1 MIEAFEKQ
9 TVRQAEAKVVA
20 EHPQGSLMKKAAGE
34 VSDTTVEFLL
44 ARGAKVAETRVLG
57 LVGGGDNGGD
67 CLYALSYLA
76 KLGYPCLALILSD
89 NPHEKALAAA
99 KKAEVTIEQIDLTGS
114 ARQISRLAARR
125 ARVAGVWIDGLVG
138 TGVNGKLREPL
149 AQVATELT
157 RLYES
162 GRSKV
167 LRVAIDIPSGIFT
180 DDGRLPGPFLGADV
194 TVTMGGRKSSSL
206 LPPAAYQFGQVR
218 LVDLGLQMKEPRL
231 ARLQAA
237 DVGALWPVPGPE
249 DHKYTRGVVQV
260 VAGSAAFPLTGVLC
274 VEGAGRAGAGMV
286 RYVGPEDA
294 AFAILSRFPEA
305 VSGAGK
311 HQCLLVGPGVDPK
324 DSARVREALN
334 QAVQAATSGIPL
346 VLDAGAIDLYPQ
358 IISQIPGGILTH
370 RAILTPH
377 AGEAARL
384 LSALGAGGGRGGVSR
399 AEVEASPAA
408 WVQYLADK
416 TGATVLLKG
425 AVTLIASAEGTMFSQ
440 AGAPYWTGTAG
451 SGDVLAGIVGAVLA
465 QHQARAEQTGHQLS
479 PSQVSAAVA
488 SAAWVHARAA
498 RKAAGLPFSCS
509 QPDSVNNLGAP
520 VVATDIARQVP
531 GAIAYALEQARAV

>member
-9 TVRQAEAKVVA
+9 TVRQAEAKVIA

-44 ARGAKVAETRVLG
+44 ARGAKVAETRILG

-206 LPPAAYQFGQVR
+206 LPPAAYQFGQVL
-218 LVDLGLQMKEPRL
+218 LVDLGRQMKEPRL

-311 HQCLLVGPGVDPK
+311 HQCLLVGPGVAPK

-358 IISQIPGGILTH
+358 IISQIPGGTLTH
-370 RAILTPH
+370 RTILTPH

-384 LSALGAGGGRGGVSR
+384 LSTLGAGGGRGGVSR

>member
-20 EHPQGSLMKKAAGE
+20 EHPQGALMKKAAGE

-44 ARGAKVAETRVLG
+44 ARDAKVEETRILG

-76 KLGYPCLALILSD
+76 KLGYPCLALLLSGK
-89 NPHEKALAAA
+89 PHEKALAAA
-99 KKAEVTIEQIDLTGS
+99 EKAEVTIERVDLAGS
-114 ARQISRLAARR
+114 ARQIARLAARR
-125 ARVAGVWIDGLVG
+125 ARAAQVWIDGLVG

-157 RLYES
+157 HLYES
-162 GRSKV
+162 RSSKV

-194 TVTMGGRKSSSL
+194 TVTMGGRKSSCL
-206 LPPAAYQFGQVR
+206 LPPAAYHFGKVR
-218 LVDLGLQMKEPRL
+218 LVDLGLQMREPRL
-231 ARLQAA
+231 ARLEAG

-260 VAGSAAFPLTGVLC
+260 VAGSSAFPLTGVMC

-305 VSGAGK
+305 VSGVSK
-311 HQCLLVGPGVDPK
+311 HQCLLVGPGIDPK
-324 DSARVREALN
+324 DSSRVREAVN

-346 VLDAGAIDLYPQ
+346 VLDAGAIDLYTE
-358 IISQIPGGILTH
+358 ITSQIPGGTLNH
-370 RAILTPH
+370 RTVLTPH

-425 AVTLIASAEGTMFSQ
+425 AVTLIASPGGTMFSQ

-451 SGDVLAGIVGAVLA
+451 SGDVLAGITAAVLA
-465 QHQARAEQTGHQLS
+465 QHQARAEQSGHQLS
-479 PSQVSAAVA
+479 ASRVSAAVA
-488 SAAWVHARAA
+488 SAAWVHAMAA
-498 RKAAGLPFSCS
+498 RKAAGLPFSS
-509 QPDSVNNLGAP
+509 SDPESANSLGAP
-520 VVATDIARQVP
+520 LVATDIARAIPQ
-531 GAIAYALEQARAV
+531 AIAHALEQS

>member
-1 MIEAFEKQ
+1 MIEAFAKQ
-9 TVRQAEAKVVA
+9 TVRQAETKVVA

-44 ARGAKVAETRVLG
+44 ARGAKVAETRILG

-99 KKAEVTIEQIDLTGS
+99 KKAEVTIEQIDLTGN
-114 ARQISRLAARR
+114 ARQIARLAARR
-125 ARVAGVWIDGLVG
+125 ARVAQVWIDGLVG

-162 GRSKV
+162 RRLKV

-180 DDGRLPGPFLGADV
+180 DDGRLPGPCLGADV

-334 QAVQAATSGIPL
+334 QVVQAATSGIPL

-370 RAILTPH
+370 RTILTPH

-384 LSALGAGGGRGGVSR
+384 LSTLGAGGGRGGVSR

-509 QPDSVNNLGAP
+509 QPDSVNSLGAP
-520 VVATDIARQVP
+520 LVATDIARQVP

>member
-20 EHPQGSLMKKAAGE
+20 EHPQGSLIKKAAGE

-44 ARGAKVAETRVLG
+44 ARGAKVAETRILG

-76 KLGYPCLALILSD
+76 KLGYPCLALIISD
-89 NPHEKALAAA
+89 NPHEKALAAV
-99 KKAEVTIEQIDLTGS
+99 KKAEVTIEQIDLTGN
-114 ARQISRLAARR
+114 ARQIARLAARR
-125 ARVAGVWIDGLVG
+125 ARVAQVWIDGLVG

-249 DHKYTRGVVQV
+249 DHKYIRGVVQV

-358 IISQIPGGILTH
+358 IISQIPGGTLTH
-370 RAILTPH
+370 RTVLTPH

-531 GAIAYALEQARAV
+531 SAIAHALEQARAV

>member
-1 MIEAFEKQ
+1 
-9 TVRQAEAKVVA
+9 
-20 EHPQGSLMKKAAGE
+20 MKKAAGE

-44 ARGAKVAETRVLG
+44 ARGMKVAETRILG

-99 KKAEVTIEQIDLTGS
+99 KKAEVTIEQIDLTGN
-114 ARQISRLAARR
+114 ARQVARLCARR
-125 ARVAGVWIDGLVG
+125 ARAAGVWIDGLVG

-162 GRSKV
+162 RRLKV

-194 TVTMGGRKSSSL
+194 TVTMGGCKSSSL
-206 LPPAAYQFGQVR
+206 LPPAAYRFGQVR

-370 RAILTPH
+370 RTVLTPH

-384 LSALGAGGGRGGVSR
+384 LSTLGAGGGRGGVSR

-531 GAIAYALEQARAV
+531 GAIAHALEQA

>member
-44 ARGAKVAETRVLG
+44 ARGAKVAETRILG

-76 KLGYPCLALILSD
+76 KLGYPCLALVLSD

-99 KKAEVTIEQIDLTGS
+99 EKAEVTIERVDLAGS
-114 ARQISRLAARR
+114 ARQIARLAARR
-125 ARVAGVWIDGLVG
+125 ARAAGVWIDGLVG

-162 GRSKV
+162 GCSKV

-370 RAILTPH
+370 RTILTPH

-384 LSALGAGGGRGGVSR
+384 LSTLGAGGGRGGVSR

>member
-44 ARGAKVAETRVLG
+44 ARGAKVAETRILG

-76 KLGYPCLALILSD
+76 KLGYPCLALIISD

-99 KKAEVTIEQIDLTGS
+99 KKAEVTIEQIDLTGN
-114 ARQISRLAARR
+114 ARQIARLAARR
-125 ARVAGVWIDGLVG
+125 ARVAQVWIDGLVG

-180 DDGRLPGPFLGADV
+180 DDGRLPGPYLGADV

-237 DVGALWPVPGPE
+237 DVGGLWPVPGPE

-370 RAILTPH
+370 RTILTPH

>member
-9 TVRQAEAKVVA
+9 TVRQAEAKVIA

-44 ARGAKVAETRVLG
+44 ARGAKVAETRILG

-358 IISQIPGGILTH
+358 IISQIPGGTLTH
-370 RAILTPH
+370 RTILTPH

-384 LSALGAGGGRGGVSR
+384 LSTLGAGGGRGGVSR

>member
-44 ARGAKVAETRVLG
+44 ARGAKVAETRILG

-76 KLGYPCLALILSD
+76 KLGYPCLALIISD

-99 KKAEVTIEQIDLTGS
+99 KKAEVTIEQIDLTGN
-114 ARQISRLAARR
+114 ARQIARLAARR
-125 ARVAGVWIDGLVG
+125 ARVAQVWIDGLVG

-324 DSARVREALN
+324 DSARVREAVN

-370 RAILTPH
+370 RTILTPH

-384 LSALGAGGGRGGVSR
+384 LSTLGAGGGRGGVSR

-498 RKAAGLPFSCS
+498 RKAAGLPFSSS

-531 GAIAYALEQARAV
+531 SAIAHALEQARAV

>member
-1 MIEAFEKQ
+1 
-9 TVRQAEAKVVA
+9 
-20 EHPQGSLMKKAAGE
+20 
-34 VSDTTVEFLL
+34 
-44 ARGAKVAETRVLG
+44 
-57 LVGGGDNGGD
+57 
-67 CLYALSYLA
+67 
-76 KLGYPCLALILSD
+76 
-89 NPHEKALAAA
+89 
-99 KKAEVTIEQIDLTGS
+99 
-114 ARQISRLAARR
+114 ARQIARLASRR
-125 ARVAGVWIDGLVG
+125 ARAAGVWIDGLVG

-149 AQVATELT
+149 AQVVMELN

-162 GRSKV
+162 RNLKV
-167 LRVAIDIPSGIFT
+167 LRVAIDIPSGIFS

-218 LVDLGLQMKEPRL
+218 LVDLGLQMKEARL

-237 DVGALWPVPGPE
+237 DVGALWPVPGAE

-260 VAGSAAFPLTGVLC
+260 VAGSAAFPLTGVMC

-311 HQCLLVGPGVDPK
+311 HQCLLVGPGIDPK
-324 DSARVREALN
+324 DNSRMREAVN
-334 QAVQAATSGIPL
+334 QSVQAASSGIPL

-358 IISQIPGGILTH
+358 IISQIPGGTLSH
-370 RAILTPH
+370 RAVLTPH

-384 LSALGAGGGRGGVSR
+384 LSTLGAGGGRGGVTR

-408 WVQYLADK
+408 WGQYLADK

-425 AVTLIASAEGTMFSQ
+425 AVTLIASPEETMFSQ
-440 AGAPYWTGTAG
+440 AGAPFWTGTAG
-451 SGDVLAGIVGAVLA
+451 SGDVLAGITAAVLA
-465 QHQARAEQTGHQLS
+465 QHQARAEQSGYQLS
-479 PSQVSAAVA
+479 TSQMSAAVA
-488 SAAWVHARAA
+488 SAAWVHAMAA
-498 RKAAGLPFSCS
+498 RKASGLPLASS
-509 QPDSVNNLGAP
+509 APESVSNLGAP

-531 GAIAYALEQARAV
+531 GAIAYALQQA

>member
-9 TVRQAEAKVVA
+9 TVRQAEAKVIA

-44 ARGAKVAETRVLG
+44 ARGAKVAETRILG

-358 IISQIPGGILTH
+358 IISQIPGGALTH
-370 RAILTPH
+370 RTILTPH

>member
-44 ARGAKVAETRVLG
+44 ARGAKVAETRILG

-99 KKAEVTIEQIDLTGS
+99 KKAEVTIEQIDLTGN
-114 ARQISRLAARR
+114 ARQIARLAVRR
-125 ARVAGVWIDGLVG
+125 ARVAQVWIDGLVG

-370 RAILTPH
+370 RTILTPH

-384 LSALGAGGGRGGVSR
+384 LSTLGAGGGRGGVSR

-531 GAIAYALEQARAV
+531 GAIAHALEQARAV

>member
-9 TVRQAEAKVVA
+9 TVRQAEAKVIA

-76 KLGYPCLALILSD
+76 RLGYPCLALILSD

-99 KKAEVTIEQIDLTGS
+99 KKAEVTIEQIDLTGN
-114 ARQISRLAARR
+114 ARQIARLAARR
-125 ARVAGVWIDGLVG
+125 ARVAQVWIDGLVG

-162 GRSKV
+162 RRLKV

-180 DDGRLPGPFLGADV
+180 DDGRLPGPCLGADV

-358 IISQIPGGILTH
+358 IISQIPGGTLTH
-370 RAILTPH
+370 RTILTPH

-384 LSALGAGGGRGGVSR
+384 LSTLGAGGGRGGVSR

-509 QPDSVNNLGAP
+509 HPDSVNNLGAP

-531 GAIAYALEQARAV
+531 GAIAYVLEQA

>member
-44 ARGAKVAETRVLG
+44 ARGAKVAETRILG

-76 KLGYPCLALILSD
+76 KLGYPCLALVLSD

-99 KKAEVTIEQIDLTGS
+99 EKAEVTIERVDLAGS
-114 ARQISRLAARR
+114 ARQIARLAARR
-125 ARVAGVWIDGLVG
+125 ARAAGVWIDGLVG

-162 GRSKV
+162 GRLKV

-180 DDGRLPGPFLGADV
+180 DDGRLPDPFLGADV

-218 LVDLGLQMKEPRL
+218 LVDLGLQMREPRL
-231 ARLQAA
+231 ARLEAG

-260 VAGSAAFPLTGVLC
+260 VAGSSAFPLTGVLC

-358 IISQIPGGILTH
+358 IISQIPGGTLTH
-370 RAILTPH
+370 RTVLTPH

-509 QPDSVNNLGAP
+509 HPDSVNNLGAP

-531 GAIAYALEQARAV
+531 GAIAYALEQA

>member
-1 MIEAFEKQ
+1 M
-9 TVRQAEAKVVA
+9 
-20 EHPQGSLMKKAAGE
+20 
-34 VSDTTVEFLL
+34 
-44 ARGAKVAETRVLG
+44 
-57 LVGGGDNGGD
+57 
-67 CLYALSYLA
+67 
-76 KLGYPCLALILSD
+76 
-89 NPHEKALAAA
+89 
-99 KKAEVTIEQIDLTGS
+99 
-114 ARQISRLAARR
+114 
-125 ARVAGVWIDGLVG
+125 
-138 TGVNGKLREPL
+138 
-149 AQVATELT
+149 
-157 RLYES
+157 
-162 GRSKV
+162 
-167 LRVAIDIPSGIFT
+167 
-180 DDGRLPGPFLGADV
+180 
-194 TVTMGGRKSSSL
+194 
-206 LPPAAYQFGQVR
+206 
-218 LVDLGLQMKEPRL
+218 
-231 ARLQAA
+231 
-237 DVGALWPVPGPE
+237 GALWPVPGPE

-358 IISQIPGGILTH
+358 IISQIPGGTLTH
-370 RAILTPH
+370 RTILTPH

-384 LSALGAGGGRGGVSR
+384 LSTLGAGGGRGGVSR

>member
-9 TVRQAEAKVVA
+9 TVRKAEAKVVA
-20 EHPQGSLMKKAAGE
+20 EHPHGALMKKAAGE

-44 ARGAKVAETRVLG
+44 ARGAKVEETRILG

-76 KLGYPCLALILSD
+76 KLGYPCLALLLSD
-89 NPHEKALAAA
+89 KPHEKALAAA
-99 KKAEVTIEQIDLTGS
+99 EKAEVTIERVDLAGS
-114 ARQISRLAARR
+114 ARQIARLAARR
-125 ARVAGVWIDGLVG
+125 ARAAGVWIDGLVG

-162 GRSKV
+162 RGSKV

-194 TVTMGGRKSSSL
+194 TVTMGGRKSSCL
-206 LPPAAYQFGQVR
+206 LPPAAYHFGQVR

-231 ARLQAA
+231 ARLEAG
-237 DVGALWPVPGPE
+237 DVGAIWPVPGPE

-260 VAGSAAFPLTGVLC
+260 VAGSSSFPLTGVMC

-311 HQCLLVGPGVDPK
+311 HQCLLVGPGI
-324 DSARVREALN
+324 DSEDSSRVREAVN
-334 QAVQAATSGIPL
+334 QAVQAASSGIPL
-346 VLDAGAIDLYPQ
+346 VLDAGAIDLYSQ
-358 IISQIPGGILTH
+358 IISHVPGGTLSH
-370 RAILTPH
+370 RAVLTPH

-440 AGAPYWTGTAG
+440 AGAPFWTGTAG
-451 SGDVLAGIVGAVLA
+451 SGDVLAGITAAVLA
-465 QHQARAEQTGHQLS
+465 QHQARAEQSGHQLS
-479 PSQVSAAVA
+479 TSQVSAAVA
-488 SAAWVHARAA
+488 SAAWVHAMAA
-498 RKAAGLPFSCS
+498 RKAAGIPFAPADP
-509 QPDSVNNLGAP
+509 QRATEKGAP
-520 VVATDIARQVP
+520 LVATDIARAIPQ
-531 GAIAYALEQARAV
+531 AIAHALEQA

>member
-9 TVRQAEAKVVA
+9 TVREAEAKVVA

-44 ARGAKVAETRVLG
+44 ARGAKVEETRILG

-76 KLGYPCLALILSD
+76 KLGYPCLALLLS
-89 NPHEKALAAA
+89 NKPHEKALAAA
-99 KKAEVTIEQIDLTGS
+99 EKAEVTIEPVDLAGS
-114 ARQISRLAARR
+114 ARQIARLASRR
-125 ARVAGVWIDGLVG
+125 ARAAGVWIDGLVG

-149 AQVATELT
+149 AQVATELN

-162 GRSKV
+162 RNSKV

-180 DDGRLPGPFLGADV
+180 DDGRLAGPFLGADV
-194 TVTMGGRKSSSL
+194 TVTMGGRKSCSL

-218 LVDLGLQMKEPRL
+218 LVDLGLQMKKPRL
-231 ARLQAA
+231 ARLEAA
-237 DVGALWPVPGPE
+237 DVGSLWPVPGSE

-260 VAGSAAFPLTGVLC
+260 VAGSSSFPLTGVMC

-311 HQCLLVGPGVDPK
+311 HQCLLVGPGIDLK
-324 DSARVREALN
+324 DNSRVREAVN

-358 IISQIPGGILTH
+358 IISQIPGGTLSH
-370 RAILTPH
+370 RTVLTPH

-384 LSALGAGGGRGGVSR
+384 LSTLGAGGGRGGVTR

-408 WVQYLADK
+408 WGQYLADK

-425 AVTLIASAEGTMFSQ
+425 AVTLVASPEETMFSQ
-440 AGAPYWTGTAG
+440 AGAPFWTGTAG
-451 SGDVLAGIVGAVLA
+451 SGDVLAGITAAVLS
-465 QHQARAEQTGHQLS
+465 QYEARAEQSGYQLS
-479 PSQVSAAVA
+479 TSQMSAAVA
-488 SAAWVHARAA
+488 SAAWVHAMAA

-531 GAIAYALEQARAV
+531 RAIAYALEHS

>member
-9 TVRQAEAKVVA
+9 TVRQAEAKVIA

-44 ARGAKVAETRVLG
+44 ARGAKVAETRILG

-76 KLGYPCLALILSD
+76 KLGYPCLALIISD

-99 KKAEVTIEQIDLTGS
+99 KKAEVTIEQIDLTGN
-114 ARQISRLAARR
+114 ARQIARLAARR
-125 ARVAGVWIDGLVG
+125 ARVAQVWIDGLVG

-162 GRSKV
+162 RRLKV

-231 ARLQAA
+231 ARLEAA
-237 DVGALWPVPGPE
+237 DVGTLWPVPGPE

-358 IISQIPGGILTH
+358 IISQIPGGTLTH
-370 RAILTPH
+370 RTILTPH

-384 LSALGAGGGRGGVSR
+384 LSTLGAGGGRGGVSR

-531 GAIAYALEQARAV
+531 GAIVYALEQARAV

>member
-1 MIEAFEKQ
+1 MIEAFEKR

-20 EHPQGSLMKKAAGE
+20 EHPQGALMKKAAGE

-44 ARGAKVAETRVLG
+44 ARGAKVAETRILG

-76 KLGYPCLALILSD
+76 KLGYSCLALLLSD
-89 NPHEKALAAA
+89 KPHEKALVAAE
-99 KKAEVTIEQIDLTGS
+99 KSEVTIERVDLAGD
-114 ARQISRLAARR
+114 ARQIARLASRR
-125 ARVAGVWIDGLVG
+125 ARAAGVWIDGLVG

-149 AQVATELT
+149 AQVALELT

-162 GRSKV
+162 RRSKV

-180 DDGRLPGPFLGADV
+180 DDGRLPAPFLGADV

-206 LPPAAYQFGQVR
+206 LPPAAYHFGQVR

-249 DHKYTRGVVQV
+249 DHKYTRGVVQI
-260 VAGSAAFPLTGVLC
+260 VAGSSSFPLTGVMC

-311 HQCLLVGPGVDPK
+311 HQCLLVGPGIDPK
-324 DSARVREALN
+324 DSSRIREAVN

-358 IISQIPGGILTH
+358 IISQIPGGTLTH
-370 RAILTPH
+370 RAVLTPH

-440 AGAPYWTGTAG
+440 AGAPFWTGTAG
-451 SGDVLAGIVGAVLA
+451 SGDVLAGITAAVLA
-465 QHQARAEQTGHQLS
+465 QHQARAEQSGQQLS
-479 PSQVSAAVA
+479 ASQVSAAVA
-488 SAAWVHARAA
+488 SAAWVHAMAA
-498 RKAAGLPFSCS
+498 RKSAGLSFASEDPSTGS
-509 QPDSVNNLGAP
+509 SLGAP
-520 VVATDIARQVP
+520 IVATDIARKVP
-531 GAIAYALEQARAV
+531 QAIAYALEQA

>member
-44 ARGAKVAETRVLG
+44 ARGAKVAETRILG

-76 KLGYPCLALILSD
+76 KLGYPCLALIISD

-99 KKAEVTIEQIDLTGS
+99 KKAEVTIEQIDLTGN
-114 ARQISRLAARR
+114 ARQIARLAARR
-125 ARVAGVWIDGLVG
+125 ARVAQVWIDGLVG

-237 DVGALWPVPGPE
+237 DVGGLWPVPGPE

-370 RAILTPH
+370 RTILTPH

-384 LSALGAGGGRGGVSR
+384 LSTLGAGGGRGGVSR

-531 GAIAYALEQARAV
+531 GAIAHALEQARAV

>member
-20 EHPQGSLMKKAAGE
+20 EHPHGALMKKAAGE

-44 ARGAKVAETRVLG
+44 ARGAKVEETRILG

-76 KLGYPCLALILSD
+76 KLGYPCLALLLSGK
-89 NPHEKALAAA
+89 PHEKALAAA
-99 KKAEVTIEQIDLTGS
+99 EKAEVTIERVDLAGS
-114 ARQISRLAARR
+114 ARQIARLAARR
-125 ARVAGVWIDGLVG
+125 ARAAQVWIDGLVG

-149 AQVATELT
+149 AQVAAELT
-157 RLYES
+157 HLYES
-162 GRSKV
+162 RSSKV

-194 TVTMGGRKSSSL
+194 TVTMGGHKSSCL
-206 LPPAAYQFGQVR
+206 LPPAAYHFGKVR

-231 ARLQAA
+231 ARLEAA
-237 DVGALWPVPGPE
+237 DAGALWPVPGPE

-260 VAGSAAFPLTGVLC
+260 VAGSAAFPLTGVMC

-311 HQCLLVGPGVDPK
+311 HQCLLVGPGIDPK
-324 DSARVREALN
+324 DSSRVREAVN

-346 VLDAGAIDLYPQ
+346 VLDAGAIDLYTE
-358 IISQIPGGILTH
+358 ITSQIPGGTLNH
-370 RAILTPH
+370 RTVLTPH

-425 AVTLIASAEGTMFSQ
+425 AVTLIASAGGTMFSQ

-451 SGDVLAGIVGAVLA
+451 SGDVLAGITAAVLA
-465 QHQARAEQTGHQLS
+465 QHQARAEQSGHQLS
-479 PSQVSAAVA
+479 ASRVSAAVA
-488 SAAWVHARAA
+488 SAAWVHAMAA
-498 RKAAGLPFSCS
+498 RKAAGLPFALSDPES
-509 QPDSVNNLGAP
+509 AYSLGAP
-520 VVATDIARQVP
+520 LVATDIARAIPQ
-531 GAIAYALEQARAV
+531 AIAHALEQI

>member
-44 ARGAKVAETRVLG
+44 ARGAKVAETRILG

-99 KKAEVTIEQIDLTGS
+99 KKAEVTIEQIDLTGN
-114 ARQISRLAARR
+114 ARQIARLAARR
-125 ARVAGVWIDGLVG
+125 ARVAQVWIDGLVG

-180 DDGRLPGPFLGADV
+180 DDGRLPGPCLGADV

-370 RAILTPH
+370 RTVLTPH

-384 LSALGAGGGRGGVSR
+384 LSTLGAGGGRGGVSR

-531 GAIAYALEQARAV
+531 GAIAHALEQARAV

>member
-1 MIEAFEKQ
+1 MIEAFEKR

-44 ARGAKVAETRVLG
+44 ARGAKVEETRILG

-76 KLGYPCLALILSD
+76 KLGYSCLALILSD
-89 NPHEKALAAA
+89 KPHKKALAAA
-99 KKAEVTIEQIDLTGS
+99 EKAEVTIERVDLSGS
-114 ARQISRLAARR
+114 ARQIARLAARR
-125 ARVAGVWIDGLVG
+125 ARAAQVWIDGLVG

-149 AQVATELT
+149 AQVAKEIS

-162 GRSKV
+162 RRLKV

-180 DDGRLPGPFLGADV
+180 DDGRLPGPFFGADV
-194 TVTMGGRKSSSL
+194 TVTMGGRKSSSF
-206 LPPAAYQFGQVR
+206 LPPAAYHFGKVR

-231 ARLQAA
+231 ARLEAT
-237 DVGALWPVPGPE
+237 DVGALWPVPGVE

-260 VAGSAAFPLTGVLC
+260 VAGSSSFPLTGVMC

-305 VSGAGK
+305 VSGVGK
-311 HQCLLVGPGVDPK
+311 HQCLLVGPGIDPQ
-324 DSARVREALN
+324 DNSRVHEVVN
-334 QAVQAATSGIPL
+334 QAVQAATTGIPL

-358 IISQIPGGILTH
+358 IISQIPGGNLTH
-370 RAILTPH
+370 RAVLTPH

-408 WVQYLADK
+408 WGQYLADK

-425 AVTLIASAEGTMFSQ
+425 AVTLIASAEGAMFSQ
-440 AGAPYWTGTAG
+440 TGAPFWTGTAG
-451 SGDVLAGIVGAVLA
+451 SGDVLAGIVGAVMA

-488 SAAWVHARAA
+488 SAVWVHAMAA
-498 RKAAGLPFSCS
+498 RKAAGLPFTTDDPSRGVS
-509 QPDSVNNLGAP
+509 LGAP
-520 VVATDIARQVP
+520 IVATDIARQIP
-531 GAIAYALEQARAV
+531 QAIAYALEQA

>member
-9 TVRQAEAKVVA
+9 TVRQAEAKVIA

-44 ARGAKVAETRVLG
+44 ARGAKVAETRILG

-76 KLGYPCLALILSD
+76 KLGYPCLALIISD

-99 KKAEVTIEQIDLTGS
+99 KKAEVTIEQIDLTGN
-114 ARQISRLAARR
+114 ARQIARLAARR

-324 DSARVREALN
+324 DSARVREAVN

-370 RAILTPH
+370 RTVLTPH

-384 LSALGAGGGRGGVSR
+384 LSTLGAGGGRGGVSR

-425 AVTLIASAEGTMFSQ
+425 AVTLIVSAEGTMFSQ

-498 RKAAGLPFSCS
+498 RKAAGLPFSSS

-531 GAIAYALEQARAV
+531 SAIAHALEQARAV